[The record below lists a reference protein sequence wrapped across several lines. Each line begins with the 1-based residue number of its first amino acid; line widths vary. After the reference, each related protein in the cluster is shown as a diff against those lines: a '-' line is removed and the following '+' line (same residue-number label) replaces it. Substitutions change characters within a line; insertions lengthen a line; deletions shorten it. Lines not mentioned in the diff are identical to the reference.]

1 MAKQG
6 TINVTSENIFPVI
19 KKFMYS
25 DHEIFLRE
33 LVSNAVDATQK
44 LKTIARAGDF
54 KGDVENLKVYISVDA
69 EKGTMTVSDHG
80 IGMTAEELDKYI
92 NQIAFS
98 GATEFL
104 EKYKKDGANIIGH
117 FGLGF
122 YSSFMVAKKVEIRS
136 KSWKEG
142 EPATLWTCEG
152 DVNFTMDTC
161 DKAERGTD
169 ITLYLDDE
177 DKEEFTNKYK
187 VENLLKKYCRYL
199 PIPVVFGKKTDW
211 KDGKEVETEED
222 NQINETQPLWVKAP
236 ADLKDEE
243 YLKFYHDLY
252 PMAPDPLFWIHLN
265 VDFPFHLTGVLYF
278 PKIENNEF
286 RRDRIQLYCN
296 QVYVTD
302 QVEGVVP
309 EFMMLLHGVIDSPDI
324 PLNVS
329 RSYLQSD
336 SNVKKISGYITKK
349 VADRLVE
356 IFNAD
361 RQEFENKW
369 DDLKIFIQY
378 GMLLDEK
385 FFDKVKTIALVKNC
399 EGHYYTLEE
408 YQKLVDGNQ
417 TDKDGELIYL
427 YTNDKVAHYSYIEAA
442 KAKGYDVLEAAG
454 QLDMPL
460 MNHLEEKSM
469 RSDDKDAKKCHYRRI
484 DSDTLTNLIK
494 KADAK
499 KVNFTEAQNREYNA
513 LFATQIPECVN
524 NEGKKVEWTVDFQ
537 AMDETDQP
545 VLVSQNEWMRR
556 MKEMSRLQGGGG
568 MNFYGQMP
576 DQYNLVVNTEHPT
589 VKRIIDNAAKE
600 LAVSLAQTAADIST
614 KNDQIKPLEDEKYK
628 AKAGEFPTDKDNLL
642 NELRKDVDNLKAQE
656 KQAVADYAKGDK
668 TLRQLI
674 DLALLQGGMLKGE
687 ALAEFIRRSQEM
699 L

>member
-1 MAKQG
+1 MATQG

-25 DHEIFLRE
+25 DHEIFMRE
-33 LVSNAVDATQK
+33 LVSNAVDASQK
-44 LKTIARAGDF
+44 LKTLARAGEF
-54 KGDVENLKVYISVDA
+54 QGDVENLKVSIALDPEAATLTISDQ
-69 EKGTMTVSDHG
+69 G
-80 IGMTAEELDKYI
+80 IGMTAEEVDKYI

-104 EKYKKDGANIIGH
+104 DKYKKDGASIIGH

-122 YSSFMVAKKVEIRS
+122 YSAFMVAKKVEIRT
-136 KSWKEG
+136 KSYKDA
-142 EPATLWTCEG
+142 PATLWSCEG
-152 DVNFTMDTC
+152 DVNFSMDTC

-169 ITLYLDDE
+169 IVLYLDDE
-177 DKEEFTNKYK
+177 AKEEFNNKGK
-187 VENLLKKYCRYL
+187 IEALLKKYCRYL
-199 PIPVVFGKKTDW
+199 PVPVVFGKKTEW
-211 KDGKEVETEED
+211 KEGKEVDTEED

-265 VDFPFHLTGVLYF
+265 VDFPFNLTGVLYF

-286 RRDRIQLYCN
+286 RRDRIQLFCN
-296 QVYVTD
+296 QVFVTD

-329 RSYLQSD
+329 RSYLQAD
-336 SNVKKISGYITKK
+336 TNVKKISGYITQK

-356 IFNAD
+356 IFNQD
-361 RQEFENKW
+361 RQQFEEKW
-369 DDLKIFIQY
+369 DDLKIFIEY
-378 GMLLDEK
+378 GMLSDEK
-385 FFDKVKTIALVKNC
+385 FYDKVKGIALVKNC
-399 EGHYYTLEE
+399 ESHYYTLEE
-408 YQKLVDGNQ
+408 YQKLVEGNQ
-417 TDKDGELIYL
+417 TDKEGEVIYL
-427 YTNDKVAHYSYIEAA
+427 YTNDKVAHYAYIEAA
-442 KAKGYDVLEAAG
+442 KKKGYDVLEAEG

-469 RSDDKDAKKCHYRRI
+469 QSQDKEQKKCHYRRI
-484 DSDTLTNLIK
+484 DSDTLANLIK

-499 KVNFTEAQNREYNA
+499 KVEMTEAQKRENQS
-513 LFATQIPECVN
+513 LFQTQIPTCVN
-524 NEGKKVEWTVDFQ
+524 NEGKAVEWSVDFQ
-537 AMDETDQP
+537 AMEETDQP

-576 DQYNLVVNTEHPT
+576 DQYNLVVNTEHPV
-589 VKRIIDNAAKE
+589 VKQILNDAATALTPT
-600 LAVSLAQTAADIST
+600 LAPMAADISS
-614 KNDQIKPLEDEKYK
+614 KGDQIKPLEDEKYK
-628 AKAGEFPTDKDNLL
+628 AKAGEFPVEKDHLL
-642 NELRKDVDNLKAQE
+642 DELRKEVEKLKEDE
-656 KQAVADYAKGDK
+656 KKAVADYAKGDAK
-668 TLRQLI
+668 LRQLI

-687 ALAEFIRRSQEM
+687 ALAAFIQRSVEM
-699 L
+699 IK

>member
-1 MAKQG
+1 MATQG

-25 DHEIFLRE
+25 DHEIFMRE

-44 LKTIARAGDF
+44 LKTLARAGEF
-54 KGDVENLKVYISVDA
+54 SGSVEDLKVLVNLDSEAGTLTISDQ
-69 EKGTMTVSDHG
+69 G
-80 IGMTAEELDKYI
+80 IGMTAEEIDKYI

-104 EKYKKDGANIIGH
+104 DKYKKDGASIIGH

-122 YSSFMVAKKVEIRS
+122 YSAFMVAKKVEIRS
-136 KSWKEG
+136 KSYKDA
-142 EPATLWTCEG
+142 PATLWSCEG
-152 DVNFTMDTC
+152 DVNFTMDVC
-161 DKAERGTD
+161 EKAERGTD
-169 ITLYLDDE
+169 IVLYLDDE
-177 DKEEFTNKYK
+177 SKEEFNNKFK
-187 VENLLKKYCRYL
+187 VENLLKKYCKYL
-199 PIPVVFGKKTDW
+199 PIPVVFGKKTEW
-211 KDGKEVETEED
+211 KDGKEQETGED
-222 NQINETQPLWVKAP
+222 NQINETQPLWIKAP
-236 ADLKDEE
+236 ADLKDED

-286 RRDRIQLYCN
+286 HRDRIQLFCN
-296 QVYVTD
+296 QVFVTD

-361 RQEFENKW
+361 RIQFEEKW
-369 DDLKIFIQY
+369 DDLKIFIEY
-378 GMLLDEK
+378 GMLSDEK
-385 FFDKVKTIALVKNC
+385 FFDKVKGIALVKNC
-399 EGHYYTLEE
+399 KGNYYTFEE
-408 YQKLVDGNQ
+408 YQKLVEGNQ
-417 TDKDGELIYL
+417 TDKEGEIIYL
-427 YTNDKVAHYSYIEAA
+427 YTNDKVAHYAYINAA
-442 KAKGYDVLEAAG
+442 EQKGYDVLEAAG

-460 MNHLEEKSM
+460 MNHLEEKVM
-469 RSDDKDAKKCHYRRI
+469 QNQDKDVKKCHYRRI
-484 DSDTLTNLIK
+484 DSDTLSNLIK
-494 KADAK
+494 KADQK
-499 KVNFTEAQNREYNA
+499 KVEFTEAQRRENMA
-513 LFATQIPECVN
+513 LFQTQIPECQN
-524 NEGKKVEWTVDFQ
+524 NEGKAVEWSVDFQ

-545 VLVSQNEWMRR
+545 VIVSQNEWMRR

-576 DQYNLVVNTEHPT
+576 DQYNLVVNTEHPV
-589 VKRIIDNAAKE
+589 VKRILDAAATA
-600 LAVSLAQTAADIST
+600 LTPSLAQTAADISS
-614 KNDQIKPLEDEKYK
+614 KNDQIKPLEEEKYK
-628 AKAGEFPTDKDNLL
+628 AKAGEFPVDKDHLL
-642 NELRKDVDNLKAQE
+642 DELRKDVEKLKADE
-656 KQAVADYAKGDK
+656 KDAVANYAKNDK

-687 ALAEFIRRSQEM
+687 ALAAFIARSQEM

>member
-1 MAKQG
+1 MATNG

-25 DHEIFLRE
+25 DHEIFMRE

-44 LKTIARAGDF
+44 LKTLARAGEFAGQTD
-54 KGDVENLKVYISVDA
+54 DLKVSVSLDTEAGTLTISDQ
-69 EKGTMTVSDHG
+69 G
-80 IGMTAEELDKYI
+80 IGMTAEEIDKYI

-104 EKYKKDGANIIGH
+104 DKYKKDGATIIGH

-122 YSSFMVAKKVEIRS
+122 YSAFMVAKKVEIRS
-136 KSWKEG
+136 KSWKDA
-142 EPATLWTCEG
+142 PATLWACEG

-169 ITLYLDDE
+169 IVLYLDDE
-177 DKEEFTNKYK
+177 AKEEFGVKSK
-187 VENLLKKYCRYL
+187 VEALLKKYCKYL
-199 PIPVVFGKKTDW
+199 PVPVVFGKKTEW
-211 KDGKEVETEED
+211 KDGKEQDTDED

-236 ADLKDEE
+236 ADLKDED

-286 RRDRIQLYCN
+286 RRDRIQLFCN

-329 RSYLQSD
+329 RSYLQAD
-336 SNVKKISGYITKK
+336 QNVKKISGYITRK
-349 VADRLVE
+349 VGDRLVE
-356 IFNAD
+356 IFNED
-361 RQEFENKW
+361 RKQFEDKW
-369 DDLKIFIQY
+369 DDLKIFIEY
-378 GMLLDEK
+378 GMLSDEK
-385 FFDKVKTIALVKNC
+385 FFDKVKGIALVKNT
-399 EGHYYTLEE
+399 EGNSYTIEE
-408 YQKLVDGNQ
+408 YQKLVEGNQ
-417 TDKDGELIYL
+417 TDKEGEVIYL

-442 KAKGYDVLEAAG
+442 KAKGYDVLVADG
-454 QLDMPL
+454 QLDMPF
-460 MNHLEEKSM
+460 MNHLEEKAMQS
-469 RSDDKDAKKCHYRRI
+469 SDKEQKKCHYRRI
-484 DSDTLTNLIK
+484 DSDTIANLIK
-494 KADAK
+494 KADQK
-499 KVNFTEAQNREYNA
+499 KVELTEAQRREHTA
-513 LFATQIPECVN
+513 LFQTQIPTCLN
-524 NEGKKVEWTVDFQ
+524 NEGKAVEWSVDFQ
-537 AMDETDQP
+537 AMDATDQP

-556 MKEMSRLQGGGG
+556 MKEMSRLQGGG

-576 DQYNLVVNTEHPT
+576 DQYNLVVNTEHPV
-589 VKRIIDNAAKE
+589 VKSIIDEAAKA
-600 LAVSLAQTAADIST
+600 LTPTLAQTAADIAS
-614 KNDQIKPLEDEKYK
+614 KGDQIKPLEDEKYK
-628 AKAGEFPTDKDNLL
+628 AKAGEFPVEKDHLL
-642 NELRKDVDNLKAQE
+642 DELRKDVERLKADE
-656 KQAVADYAKGDK
+656 KDAVAKYAKDDQR
-668 TLRQLI
+668 LRQLI
-674 DLALLQGGMLKGE
+674 DLALLEGGMLKGE
-687 ALAEFIRRSQEM
+687 ALAAFIRRSQQM

>member
-1 MAKQG
+1 MVKQG

-54 KGDVENLKVYISVDA
+54 KGDVENLKVNISVNA
-69 EKGTMTVSDHG
+69 EAGTLTVSDNG
-80 IGMTAEELDKYI
+80 IGMTADEMDKYI

-136 KSWKEG
+136 KSWKD
-142 EPATLWTCEG
+142 EPATLWSCEG
-152 DVNFTMDTC
+152 DINFTMDTC

-169 ITLYLDDE
+169 IILYLDDE
-177 DKEEFTNKYK
+177 EKEEFTNKYK

-199 PIPVVFGKKTDW
+199 PIPVVFGKKTEW
-211 KDGKEVETEED
+211 KDGKEVDTDED
-222 NQINETQPLWVKAP
+222 NQINQTQPLWIKAP

-252 PMAPDPLFWIHLN
+252 PMLPDPLFWIHLN

-286 RRDRIQLYCN
+286 HRDRIQLYCN

-336 SNVKKISGYITKK
+336 ANVKKISGYITKK

-361 RQEFENKW
+361 RQQFEEKW

-385 FFDKVKTIALVKNC
+385 FFDKVKNIALMKNC
-399 EGHYYTLEE
+399 EGHYYTMEE
-408 YQKLVDGNQ
+408 YEKLVEGTQ
-417 TDKDGELIYL
+417 TDKDKELIYL

-469 RSDDKDAKKCHYRRI
+469 NSSDKDTKKCHYRRI
-484 DSDTLTNLIK
+484 DSDTLSNLIK

-499 KVNFTEAQNREYNA
+499 KVEFTEAQNREYNA
-513 LFATQIPECVN
+513 LFATQIPECLN
-524 NEGKKVEWTVDFQ
+524 AQGKAVEWTVDFQ
-537 AMDETDQP
+537 AMDETEQP

-589 VKRIIDNAAKE
+589 VKRILENAAKE
-600 LAVSLAQTAADIST
+600 LTPKLAQTAADIST
-614 KNDQIKPLEDEKYK
+614 KNDQIKPLEEEKYK

-642 NELRKDVDNLKAQE
+642 NELRKDVDNLKAAE
-656 KQAVADYAKGDK
+656 KNSVAEYGKTDK

>member
-54 KGDVENLKVYISVDA
+54 KGDVENLKVNISVDPEA
-69 EKGTMTVSDHG
+69 GTLTVSDNG
-80 IGMTAEELDKYI
+80 IGMTAEEMDKYI

-136 KSWKEG
+136 KSWKEN
-142 EPATLWTCEG
+142 EPATLWSCEG
-152 DVNFTMDTC
+152 DVNFTMDEC

-169 ITLYLDDE
+169 IILYLDDE
-177 DKEEFTNKYK
+177 SKEEFTNKYK

-199 PIPVVFGKKTDW
+199 PVPVVFGKKTDW

-222 NQINETQPLWVKAP
+222 NQINETLPLWIKAP
-236 ADLKDEE
+236 ADLKDED

-252 PMAPDPLFWIHLN
+252 PMSPDPLFWIHLN

-286 RRDRIQLYCN
+286 HRDRIQLYCN

-361 RQEFENKW
+361 RKQFEEKW

-385 FFDKVKTIALVKNC
+385 FFDKVKAIALFKNC
-399 EGHYYTLEE
+399 EGNYYTLEE
-408 YQKLVDGNQ
+408 YQKLVEGNQ
-417 TDKDGELIYL
+417 TDKDNELIYL

-469 RSDDKDAKKCHYRRI
+469 NSSDKDAKKCHYRRI

-494 KADAK
+494 KADSK
-499 KVNFTEAQNREYNA
+499 KVEFTEAQNREYNA
-513 LFATQIPECVN
+513 LFATQIPECLN
-524 NEGKKVEWTVDFQ
+524 AQGKAVEWTVDFQ
-537 AMDETDQP
+537 AMDATDQP
-545 VLVSQNEWMRR
+545 VIVSQNEWMRR
-556 MKEMSRLQGGGG
+556 MKEMSRLQGGG

-589 VKRIIDNAAKE
+589 VKRILENASKALTPK
-600 LAVSLAQTAADIST
+600 LAQTAADIST
-614 KNDQIKPLEDEKYK
+614 KNDQIKPLEEEKYK

-642 NELRKDVDNLKAQE
+642 NELRKDVDNLKATE
-656 KQAVADYAKGDK
+656 KDTVAEYGKDDK

>member
-44 LKTIARAGDF
+44 LKTVARAGDF
-54 KGDVENLKVYISVDA
+54 QGDVDNLKVYIKVDA
-69 EKGTMTVSDHG
+69 DAGTITVSDNG
-80 IGMTAEELDKYI
+80 IGMTADELDKYI

-104 EKYKKDGANIIGH
+104 EKYKQEGANIIGH

-136 KSWKEG
+136 KSWKD

-152 DVNFTMDTC
+152 DVNFTMDEC

-169 ITLYLDDE
+169 IILYLDDE
-177 DKEEFTNKYK
+177 SKEEFTNKYK

-199 PIPVVFGKKTDW
+199 PIPVVFGKKTEW
-211 KDGKEVETEED
+211 KDGKEVDTEED
-222 NQINETQPLWVKAP
+222 NQINETMPLWVKAP
-236 ADLKDEE
+236 ADIKDEE

-265 VDFPFHLTGVLYF
+265 VDFPFHLTGILYF

-296 QVYVTD
+296 QVFVTD

-408 YQKLVDGNQ
+408 YQKLVEGNQ

-469 RSDDKDAKKCHYRRI
+469 RSDDKEQKKCHYRRI
-484 DSDTLTNLIK
+484 DSDPLTNLIK

-499 KVNFTEAQNREYNA
+499 KVGFTEAQNREYNA

-524 NEGKKVEWTVDFQ
+524 NEGKAVEWTVDFQ
-537 AMDETDQP
+537 AMDAADQP
-545 VLVSQNEWMRR
+545 VIVSQNEWMRR
-556 MKEMSRLQGGGG
+556 MKEMSRLQGGGSG

-589 VKRIIDNAAKE
+589 VKRILDNAAKE
-600 LAVSLAQTAADIST
+600 LSLSLAQTAADIST
-614 KNDQIKPLEDEKYK
+614 KNDQIKPLEEEKYK

-642 NELRKDVDNLKAQE
+642 NELRKDVDNLKATE
-656 KQAVADYAKGDK
+656 KQTVADYAKGDK

-687 ALAEFIRRSQEM
+687 ALAEFIKRSQEM